1 MLPTCTA
8 RVGQQAKGMVQHPG
22 CSATLLSSMWIDGKG
37 HHVYASYSSS
47 GVLIKEDEQKT
58 IAVARKPHLR
68 VWVKEWGMEFL
79 STGKGCGGGGG
90 GVMKIRKQEKY
101 FITLMKKGNRS
112 INVFLKRLW
121 VIENLLRN
129 LGV

>member
-1 MLPTCTA
+1 
-8 RVGQQAKGMVQHPG
+8 
-22 CSATLLSSMWIDGKG
+22 MWSDGKE

-79 STGKGCGGGGG
+79 STGKGCGGRRGRA
-90 GVMKIRKQEKY
+90 VKIRKQEKY
-101 FITLMKKGNRS
+101 FIMLMQKGKRS
-112 INVFLKRLW
+112 ISVFLKRLW
-121 VIENLLRN
+121 VIENLLRS

>member
-1 MLPTCTA
+1 
-8 RVGQQAKGMVQHPG
+8 
-22 CSATLLSSMWIDGKG
+22 
-37 HHVYASYSSS
+37 
-47 GVLIKEDEQKT
+47 
-58 IAVARKPHLR
+58 
-68 VWVKEWGMEFL
+68 MEFL

-90 GVMKIRKQEKY
+90 GDEKSESKRN
-101 FITLMKKGNRS
+101 TSLQVNEKGNRS

>member
-22 CSATLLSSMWIDGKG
+22 CSATLLSSMWTDGKG

-47 GVLIKEDEQKT
+47 GVLIKEDE
-58 IAVARKPHLR
+58 
-68 VWVKEWGMEFL
+68 
-79 STGKGCGGGGG
+79 
-90 GVMKIRKQEKY
+90 RKQEKY

>member
-1 MLPTCTA
+1 
-8 RVGQQAKGMVQHPG
+8 
-22 CSATLLSSMWIDGKG
+22 MWTDGKG

-79 STGKGCGGGGG
+79 STGKGYGGGGWG
-90 GVMKIRKQEKY
+90 WVVKIRKQEKY

-121 VIENLLRN
+121 PIENLLRN
-129 LGV
+129 VGV

>member
-1 MLPTCTA
+1 MWKVLPTCTA

-22 CSATLLSSMWIDGKG
+22 CSATLLSSMWTDGKG

-68 VWVKEWGMEFL
+68 VWVKEWGLEFL
-79 STGKGCGGGGG
+79 STGKGCGGGGWVVG
-90 GVMKIRKQEKY
+90 GENQKAREILHYVNEK
-101 FITLMKKGNRS
+101 R
-112 INVFLKRLW
+112 
-121 VIENLLRN
+121 IEA
-129 LGV
+129 